1 LIWLSRFFP
10 AIPRVRL
17 GLEEKCRQIFV
28 GVRHSHCYIVIFTEI
43 YRHNNTIAILIL
55 DSKLIRKRNQQN
67 AITFA
72 GQFATWL
79 LHSFYILVT
88 AIFINISKTGYSREV
103 IAVLKTSEFLLV
115 PLIHIYT
122 SPPLKNFVFSSKT
135 E

>member
-1 LIWLSRFFP
+1 LDWKKSAVRFLSAYGILIGIVEL
-10 AIPRVRL
+10 A
-17 GLEEKCRQIFV
+17 
-28 GVRHSHCYIVIFTEI
+28 CYIV
-43 YRHNNTIAILIL
+43 ILIL